1 MGHAVMSDRYRYN
14 DLIQFSTDLFTAT
27 GLDNKRAKV
36 MASVFVEAD
45 LLGFTTHGMNRI
57 SSNLDWLLKGES
69 HMSGEPEVIVD
80 RGNLFN
86 WDAKFLPGPWVVSQA
101 IDQCIER
108 VATRGIVTA
117 TIRKSQHIACLGA
130 YCPKIVDAGYVAL
143 ITCSTP
149 NEHSVCAHGGIDP
162 IFSANPIAFVA
173 PADDYPI
180 LFDISMCI
188 TAGGYVSRAH
198 RAGEKMAGQYLKD
211 NQGEITDDPATF
223 FTDPPGSILPIGG
236 MSHGY
241 KGYALS
247 MLTELLSMA
256 LGGYGRANDSSDDGE
271 ANSVFI
277 QIIDPQAFGS
287 LEEFKQQTNAIKSLC
302 ENSRSKDGDPSVRV
316 PGQRA
321 WLSRQQQLENGVEL
335 YSTIMQDL
343 AIWAERLNIKLPT
356 PIISS

>member
-1 MGHAVMSDRYRYN
+1 MSVRYSHSS
-14 DLIQFSTDLFTAT
+14 LIQFSTELFTAV
-27 GLDNKRAKV
+27 GLSLERASV
-36 MASVFVEAD
+36 LATVFVEAD

-57 SSNLDWLLKGES
+57 SSNLDWLSRGETRINGES
-69 HMSGEPEVIVD
+69 KVIVD
-80 RGNLFN
+80 RGNVFN
-86 WDAKFLPGPWVVSQA
+86 WDANFLPGPWVMSQA
-101 IDQCIER
+101 IDECIER

-130 YCPKIVDAGYVAL
+130 YCPKIVEAGYVAL

-188 TAGGYVSRAH
+188 TAGGYVSRAQ
-198 RAGEKMAGQYLKD
+198 RAGEKMAGKYLKD
-211 NQGEITDDPATF
+211 NKGVVTDDPATF
-223 FTDPPGSILPIGG
+223 FSEPPGSILPIGG
-236 MSHGY
+236 ISHGY

-256 LGGYGRANDSSDDGE
+256 LGGYGRADDSSDDGE

-287 LEEFKQQTNAIKSLC
+287 LEDFKKQTNAIKSLC
-302 ENSRSKDGDPSVRV
+302 ENSRSQDGESSVRV

-321 WLSRQQQLENGVEL
+321 WHYRKKQLKDGIEL
-335 YSTIMQDL
+335 YPTIMQDL
-343 AIWAERLNIKLPT
+343 AIWADKLSVKLPT
-356 PIISS
+356 PAVS

>member
-1 MGHAVMSDRYRYN
+1 MSDRYAYQS
-14 DLIQFSTDLFTAT
+14 LIQFSSDLFVAA
-27 GLDNKRAKV
+27 GLSLERAEV

-45 LLGFTTHGMNRI
+45 LLGFTTHGMNRV
-57 SSNLDWLLKGES
+57 SSNLGWLLNGES
-69 HMSGEPEVIVD
+69 RISGEPEVLVD

-86 WDAKFLPGPWVVSQA
+86 WDANFLPGPWVVSQA

-108 VATRGIVTA
+108 IAMRGIVTA
-117 TIRKSQHIACLGA
+117 TIRRSQHIACLGA
-130 YCPKIVDAGYVAL
+130 YCSKIAEAGYVAL

-162 IFSANPIAFVA
+162 VFSANPIAFVA
-173 PADDYPI
+173 PADGYPI

-188 TAGGYVSRAH
+188 TAGGYVNRAL
-198 RAGEKMAGQYLKD
+198 RAGEKMPGNYLKD
-211 NQGEITDDPATF
+211 NQGRITDDPASF

-236 MSHGY
+236 ISHGY

-256 LGGYGRANDSSDDGE
+256 LGGYGRADDSSEDGE

-277 QIIDPQAFGS
+277 QMIDPAAFGS
-287 LEEFKQQTNAIKSLC
+287 LQDFKRQTNAIKTLC
-302 ENSRSKDGDPSVRV
+302 ENSRSRDNEPAVRV

-321 WLSRQQQLENGVEL
+321 WQSRKQQLAHGVEL
-335 YSTIMQDL
+335 YPTIMGDL
-343 AIWAERLNIKLPT
+343 TPWADKLNVELPK
-356 PIISS
+356 PII

>member
-1 MGHAVMSDRYRYN
+1 MSVRYSYSS
-14 DLIQFSTDLFTAT
+14 LIQFSTELFTAV
-27 GLDNKRAKV
+27 GLSHERASV
-36 MASVFVEAD
+36 IATVFVEAD

-57 SSNLDWLLKGES
+57 SSNLDWLSKGETRIN
-69 HMSGEPEVIVD
+69 GDPEVIVD
-80 RGNLFN
+80 RGNVFN
-86 WDAKFLPGPWVVSQA
+86 WDANFLPGPWVMSQA
-101 IDQCIER
+101 IDECIER
-108 VATRGIVTA
+108 VATRGIVAA

-130 YCPKIVDAGYVAL
+130 YCPKIVEAGYVAL
-143 ITCSTP
+143 FTCSTP

-188 TAGGYVSRAH
+188 TAGGYVSRAQ
-198 RAGEKMAGQYLKD
+198 RAGEKMAGKYLKD
-211 NQGEITDDPATF
+211 NQGVATDDPATF
-223 FTDPPGSILPIGG
+223 FADPPGSILPIGG
-236 MSHGY
+236 ISHGY

-256 LGGYGRANDSSDDGE
+256 LGGYGRADDSSDDGE

-287 LEEFKQQTNAIKSLC
+287 LADFKKQTNAIKSLC
-302 ENSRSKDGDPSVRV
+302 ENSRSNEGEPSVRV

-321 WLSRQQQLENGVEL
+321 WQSRQQQLKDGVEL
-335 YSTIMQDL
+335 YPTIMQDL
-343 AIWAERLNIKLPT
+343 AIWADRLNVKLPT
-356 PIISS
+356 STILDNGS